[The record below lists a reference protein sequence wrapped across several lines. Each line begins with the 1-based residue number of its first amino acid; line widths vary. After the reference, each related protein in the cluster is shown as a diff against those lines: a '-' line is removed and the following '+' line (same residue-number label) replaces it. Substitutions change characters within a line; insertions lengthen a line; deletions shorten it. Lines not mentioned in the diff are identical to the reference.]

1 MKIWLNKSISLERL
15 SNNYFTIDFL
25 TKKLEKITCTVY
37 FADLSDS
44 QGKKQGTICLAMEKK
59 GIEDKRIILADIID
73 WQNMPK
79 KYGDYLN

>member
-1 MKIWLNKSISLERL
+1 
-15 SNNYFTIDFL
+15 
-25 TKKLEKITCTVY
+25 
-37 FADLSDS
+37 
-44 QGKKQGTICLAMEKK
+44 MEKK